1 MFEYVPVQK
10 IKLNFKKMTIL
21 IYFYNAGYKI
31 NMYKKIQ
38 DSKSLVCVFIY
49 VI

>member
-1 MFEYVPVQK
+1 MIEHVPVQK
-10 IKLNFKKMTIL
+10 IKLNFIKMTIL
-21 IYFYNAGYKI
+21 IYFYNAGYKK
-31 NMYKKIQ
+31 MQ

>member
-1 MFEYVPVQK
+1 MFEHVPLQK
-10 IKLNFKKMTIL
+10 IKLNSIKMTIL
-21 IYFYNAGYKI
+21 IYFCNAG
-31 NMYKKIQ
+31 YKKIQ